1 MRNIKKETVI
11 NDDEVEEV
19 SADTS
24 ANAVIKDAIPVI
36 GNKVIVL
43 TSSRVYF
50 KKESLVDQQGNPLPD
65 EKIALIKGLVK
76 EKQESIKKGECI
88 GTIVDIQGD
97 IATIYLTEEKNF
109 AVRMYLQKDK
119 RFIIAKLSELGVLDT
134 GEDIQV
140 DNFTQFMTDANT
152 KSLNEYESEYSRILS
167 SIDNAKQTIDRLIRD
182 IENYKRSEFEN
193 RSKLE
198 IIENDV
204 SNMLN
209 RKIDTDEYTNYYKGI
224 LKNSN
229 IESLEVVDDGGE
241 KKLLVTTKPL
251 KYVNSRKTIEGKPL
265 ELTFGAYKILV
276 DKRGSVKVA
285 NFTHHYSKGSR
296 HHCCVDGDFNVCMGG
311 NVSNAIRKAAEGK
324 DYASIIHLMIDFL
337 KEPDYGQPYIQD
349 VDLVGMQ
356 EITAK
361 AENWKDY
368 FRRSFYEKNNWD
380 SEKYKEEQNKFREKT
395 IENKTNNDE
404 DEDED
409 EYYNDEDED

>member
-1 MRNIKKETVI
+1 MRNIKKETVT

-19 SADTS
+19 SAETS
-24 ANAVIKDAIPVI
+24 ANTVIKGAIPVI

-65 EKIALIKGLVK
+65 EKIAMIKGLVK
-76 EKQESIKKGECI
+76 EKQASIKKGECI
-88 GTIVDIQGD
+88 GTVVDIQGE

-119 RFIIAKLSELGVLDT
+119 RFIIAKISELGVLYT

-140 DNFTQFMTDANT
+140 DNFTQFMTDANM

-182 IENYKRSEFEN
+182 IESYKKSEFKD

-204 SNMLN
+204 KDFLT
-209 RKIDTDEYTNYYKGI
+209 KDIDTDEYNSYYKGI

-229 IESLEVVDDGGE
+229 IESLEVVDDGSE

-251 KYVNSRKTIEGKPL
+251 KYVNSRKTVEGKPL

-276 DKRGSVKVA
+276 DKRGGVKVA
-285 NFTHHYSKGSR
+285 NFTHHYNKGAR
-296 HHCCVDGDFNVCMGG
+296 HHCCVNAEFGVCMGG
-311 NVSNAIRKAAEGK
+311 NVSNAIRKSAEGK

-361 AENWKDY
+361 AESWKDY
-368 FRRSFYEKNNWD
+368 FSSSFYQKNNWD

-395 IENKTNNDE
+395 MTNNTRDDDEEDDDE
-404 DEDED
+404 DDYAGED
-409 EYYNDEDED
+409 